1 MLSKLKKL
9 DKASSHKAACA
20 EFWKPSWD
28 GVVAGIA
35 FDAEGLHLVQL
46 WPDGEDPR
54 YELIPWCDL
63 KNLKP
68 TWFAQTLITGVT
80 EIWADEFQAGLP
92 STRQKQLMRFVNQMF
107 KVFPQWGLR
116 VMRLNSATSD
126 KGVKQAGKVR
136 ASRRQSRHS
145 KASWDGLSV

>member
-1 MLSKLKKL
+1 MSEINRNR
-9 DKASSHKAACA
+9 KASSHKAACV

-28 GVVAGIA
+28 GVVAGVA

-54 YELIPWCDL
+54 YELIPWRDL
-63 KNLKP
+63 KH
-68 TWFAQTLITGVT
+68 LITGVT

-92 STRQKQLMRFVNQMF
+92 STCQKQLMRFVNQMF
-107 KVFPQWGLR
+107 KVFPQWGVR

-126 KGVKQAGKVR
+126 KGVKQGKVR
-136 ASRRQSRHS
+136 ASQAAVEAFES
-145 KASWDGLSV
+145 KRDGLSV